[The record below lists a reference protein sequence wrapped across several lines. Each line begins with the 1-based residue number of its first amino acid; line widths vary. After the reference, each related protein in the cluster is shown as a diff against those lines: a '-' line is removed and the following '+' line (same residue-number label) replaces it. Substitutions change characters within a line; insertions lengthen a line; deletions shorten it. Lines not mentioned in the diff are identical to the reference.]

1 MRILTL
7 ALALAALLPA
17 QDKYNGPRPAKPDVP
32 FLLHADNLVETE
44 VSEAREQEKKDEV
57 VYTVPGASSQA
68 KTPVAEPIFLLMSD
82 KVQPEAIELYRLESK
97 GGNRQLV
104 VPKKPKK
111 DSPRPA
117 RLAVTRL
124 AEKLY
129 RIEINEGMGLENGE
143 YSLSPRG
150 SNQVFCFSVY

>member
-7 ALALAALLPA
+7 VIAFAALLPA
-17 QDKYNGPRPAKPDVP
+17 QDKYDGPRPAKPDVP
-32 FLLHADNLVETE
+32 FLVHADNLVATE
-44 VSEAREQEKKDEV
+44 MSEAKEQEKKDEV
-57 VYTVPGASSQA
+57 VYTVAGAAASA
-68 KTPVAEPIFLLMSD
+68 KTPVAEPIFLLMSE
-82 KVQPEAIELYRLESK
+82 KITPEAMELYRLESK
-97 GGNRQLV
+97 DGSRQLV
-104 VPKKPKK
+104 IPKKPKK
-111 DSPRPA
+111 DSPRPV

-129 RIEINEGMGLENGE
+129 RIEVNEGMGLENGE